1 MAKKVKINNVEYEA
15 KQVNVPLADGS
26 GTAVFVDTDG
36 ANAGA
41 EHILEGHSGFVNGEL
56 VEGNIPVKGAG
67 GGEISTKDGVVSIPK
82 GHYDGTGSVKISEDE
97 KAKIIANNIRKG
109 VNILG
114 VNGSMDS
121 QEGVKEQAKTVTPT
135 KAAQTVAPDSEY
147 THLSTV
153 TVEPIPDEYITTN
166 DADIVAEDIK
176 KGKIGYSKGKKVIGT
191 HTDPTFTLANG
202 ILTIA

>member
-41 EHILEGHSGFVNGEL
+41 EHILDGHSAWVNGEL
-56 VEGNIPVKGAG
+56 VEGNIPEKGAG

-82 GHYDGTGSVKISEDE
+82 GYYDGTGSVKISEDE
-97 KAKIIANNIRKG
+97 KAKLISSNIRKN
-109 VNILG
+109 VTLLG
-114 VNGSMDS
+114 VPGSMDD

-135 KAAQTVAPDSEY
+135 KAAQTVAPDSGF

-153 TVEPIPDEYITTN
+153 TVEPIPDEYITTT
-166 DADIVAEDIK
+166 DANAVADDVK
-176 KGKIGYSKGKKVIGT
+176 KDKTVYVKGKKIIGT